1 MTPILAPPTV
11 TVRKSDRSVPAGAA
25 VADMLSPLP
34 GWMSRSA
41 KSKPVASAGKH
52 QQDREIGHRPR
63 AERPVHAALVIG
75 RGPAGLPRVT
85 GPQHDPRDREPHRL
99 QHR

>member
-1 MTPILAPPTV
+1 MTPSLAPPTV
-11 TVRKSDRSVPAGAA
+11 TVRKSERSVPAGAA

-75 RGPAGLPRVT
+75 WGPADHQRGMYRALGARSEEHT
-85 GPQHDPRDREPHRL
+85 SEL
-99 QHR
+99 Q